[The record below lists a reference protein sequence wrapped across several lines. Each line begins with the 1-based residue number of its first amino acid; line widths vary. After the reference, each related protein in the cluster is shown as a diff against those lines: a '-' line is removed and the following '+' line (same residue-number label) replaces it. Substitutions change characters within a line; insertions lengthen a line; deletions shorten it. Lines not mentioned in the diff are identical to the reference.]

1 MLLKGSLDEVIEQLD
16 TMRKEQLIDEVGN
29 ENIK

>member
-1 MLLKGSLDEVIEQLD
+1 MLLKGSLDQIIKQLD

-29 ENIK
+29 GNIK

>member
-1 MLLKGSLDEVIEQLD
+1 MLLKGSLDQIIKQLD